1 MHELSIVMGIIDI
14 AQQQADQA
22 NASII
27 DEIKMD
33 IGCLS
38 TVEMNAFEFAWSQGV
53 KETILE
59 GAVKKINRI
68 KGKAQCIDCD
78 EIFEIENLYDA
89 CPLCGKH
96 LLVILEGKE
105 LRVKSLVV
113 SGSRPAAPSN
123 SSGRGD

>member
-14 AQQQADQA
+14 AQQQVDQA
-22 NASII
+22 EATII
-27 DEIKMD
+27 DEIEMD

-59 GAVKKINRI
+59 RTVKKINRI

-78 EIFEIENLYDA
+78 GIFPIENLFDP
-89 CPLCGKH
+89 CPLCHKH

-113 SGSRPAAPSN
+113 SGSRSAAPSN
-123 SSGRGD
+123 SPGVED